1 MLILVIGG
9 SGSGKS
15 GTAENIAVGL
25 GGRLT
30 YIAAMEP
37 RDEESVKRVERHRTA
52 RRGKG
57 FETVERYTDIKG
69 LNIGGTALLECMS
82 NLLANEMYS
91 PDGAGENAVEEIL
104 AGIEHL
110 CGQCDNL
117 VIVTNEVFS
126 GGTEYDGDTK
136 TYMKN
141 LGYINRHIAAKANA
155 VYEVVCGIP
164 DRIK

>member
-1 MLILVIGG
+1 MLILIIGG
-9 SGSGKS
+9 SGSGNS
-15 GTAENIAVGL
+15 EIAENMAVNL

-37 RDEESVKRVERHRTA
+37 RDEESVKRIERHRTA
-52 RRGKG
+52 RHGKG

-69 LNIGGTALLECMS
+69 LNIEGTALLECMS

-91 PDGAGENAVEEIL
+91 PDGAGENAVKEIL
-104 AGIEHL
+104 AGIERL
-110 CGQCDNL
+110 CNCCDNL

-126 GGTEYDGDTK
+126 GGTEYDKDTK
-136 TYMKN
+136 IYMKN
-141 LGYINRHIAAKANA
+141 LGCINRYIALMADA
-155 VYEVVCGIP
+155 VYEVSCGIP